1 MAVHNRVINHMFGVT
16 HGMSIGILTF
26 DWGQIVYIT
35 SPLSIPWWAAA
46 RLTLA
51 SPSSVSTGS
60 FLYVRPSLFLFCFVC
75 SPTPAWLSHYFM
87 AVHEHLVLVLPSF
100 DVLALLR

>member
-1 MAVHNRVINHMFGVT
+1 MAVRDRVINQLFGVT
-16 HGMSIGILTF
+16 HGMSMGILTF

-35 SPLSIPWWAAA
+35 SPLSVPWWAAA

-60 FLYVRPSLFLFCFVC
+60 SLPF
-75 SPTPAWLSHYFM
+75 FM
-87 AVHEHLVLVLPSF
+87 
-100 DVLALLR
+100 